1 MFNKIIEYIFVFF
14 TFNLSFITINA
25 QNIEKNKSNFQQ
37 LIAAKDTLVFNEG
50 TKIINYYAFFK
61 PDSAFKYIDILIDF
75 ARSKYFKKKLAFFY
89 AEKGKIYYFLGFQT
103 DATYYFS
110 NALQIYYELNDL
122 YNYANTL
129 IRLSKSLFYNID
141 DNSYSFKYICEAQDI
156 SSKQKYFDILIKT
169 LLTKSFFYCNSDS
182 LIKAKTLLDSAFILA
197 SKINNFDLISE
208 TYWFLGYYYK
218 KINDFNNSVN
228 YFKKSTSL
236 SQNQFNYI
244 NKNFELCYLYINNNK
259 LTDAMS
265 VLEKLKNLSY
275 LSNNNIFLIEIF
287 QIYAK
292 IFEIK
297 NDYTTAIE
305 YTQKSLKISKEI
317 NHFPSQIENYKT
329 LAELFKK
336 SNYKELSFDA
346 YDKYINC
353 LNSFNERNKT
363 KNNTILNQNLQILLK
378 LKNQELLE
386 LQKRIE
392 QIKNKEQKNAIYLLI
407 IIISLLTLLLFI
419 LFYLYTLR
427 RKNEHRLRQLT
438 EATLEGLYIHDGQK
452 IIEVNNRMLEM
463 TGYTRNE
470 LIGKKT
476 SVLLPEK
483 SQLIV
488 EQKANMY
495 KTVFYQFQLKRK
507 DNTTFDVDLL
517 SKPFNYKGIKAKVI
531 SVRDVSQLKTIK
543 KELTETKLL
552 LASLVETSPD
562 GFVILN
568 IDGNIVFASDSFAKI
583 FNRSNKNYFIQIKF
597 LDLFTPSNRKKIE
610 EDINKIKNGQ
620 KIGSQE
626 YLALKNKTEEFY
638 IECNGNYIKS
648 KDNNITGIF
657 LIVRDINDRKITE
670 KSLIESQNR
679 FQSLF
684 NNANDAI
691 IIVNSN
697 DFEIVDANPYAKNKF
712 KQLSTVNSKFT
723 FLELIN
729 EQNKEKIIEN
739 IKLEKA
745 FETTLIT
752 NDKGNIFVHISV
764 SEIYFNAQN
773 YFMLIIRNISDI
785 KNQQEELKK
794 YAIQLKN
801 TVFTRDRLFSIVSH
815 DLRGPIG
822 NIDTML
828 KYISDNFAEFSSQE
842 IKDLIDALRHSS
854 SLTFELTENLLTWA
868 KTQQN
873 ILKSHF
879 TIFNLNELVVNTVNS
894 VSFWATAKDININF
908 ISDSNYDVI
917 ADENMIK
924 ATLRNLLTNA
934 IKFSYKNSKISIS
947 ISDVDDFWVRVAV
960 EDTGVGISKEAIEKI
975 FIYNQQL
982 STQGTNREKG
992 SGLGLQ
998 ICLEYIKLNEGKIWV
1013 ESQVGKGTTFY
1024 FTIKK
1029 A

>member
-1 MFNKIIEYIFVFF
+1 MLKRIYESLFVFLF
-14 TFNLSFITINA
+14 FALSSFSIDA
-25 QNIEKNKSNFQQ
+25 QNIEKNKSEFQQ
-37 LIAAKDTLVFNEG
+37 LISNNDTLVFEVG

-61 PDSAFKYIDILIDF
+61 PDSAFEYIDIILNF
-75 ARSKYFKKKLAFFY
+75 ARTKHLKNKLALLY
-89 AEKGKIYYFLGFQT
+89 TEKGKIYYFLGFQT

-122 YNYANTL
+122 YNYSNLL
-129 IRLSKSLFYNID
+129 IRLSKSLFYNIN
-141 DNSYSFKYICEAQDI
+141 DNSYSFKYITEAQEI
-156 SSKQKYFDILIKT
+156 SKRQKFFDVQIKS
-169 LLTKSFFYCNSDS
+169 LYTKSFFYCNSDS
-182 LIKAKTLLDSAFILA
+182 LTNAKLALDSAYFLA
-197 SKINNFDLISE
+197 SSINNIELISD

-218 KINDFNNSVN
+218 CRNDFMNSVN

-236 SQNQFNYI
+236 AQNQFTYI
-244 NKNFELCYLYINNNK
+244 NKSIELCYLYIENNRFY
-259 LTDAMS
+259 DALAL
-265 VLEKLKNLSY
+265 LEKLKNLAI
-275 LSNNNIFLIEIF
+275 LSRNNVSLIEIYQVF
-287 QIYAK
+287 SI
-292 IFEIK
+292 IFIKK
-297 NDYTTAIE
+297 NDYKTAIE

-336 SNYKELSFDA
+336 SNFKELSFDA

-386 LQKRIE
+386 VQKRIE
-392 QIKNKEQKNAIYLLI
+392 QIKNKDQKNAIYFLI
-407 IIISLLTLLLFI
+407 IIISLLVLLLFI
-419 LFYLYTLR
+419 LFYLYSLR
-427 RKNEHRLRQLT
+427 RKNELRLRQLT

-470 LIGKKT
+470 LIAKKT
-476 SVLLPEK
+476 TVLLPEK
-483 SQLIV
+483 SQLLV

-507 DNTTFDVDLL
+507 DGSTFDVDLL
-517 SKPFNYKGIKAKVI
+517 SKPFQYKGIKAKVI

-568 IDGNIVFASDSFAKI
+568 LDGTIVFASDSFAKI
-583 FNRSNKNYFIQIKF
+583 FNRSNKNYFIEMKF
-597 LDLFTPSNRKKIE
+597 LDLFTSANRKKIANDLKQIE
-610 EDINKIKNGQ
+610 NGQ

-626 YLALKNKTEEFY
+626 YLAIKNNIEEFY

-648 KDNNITGIF
+648 KDNIITGIF
-657 LIVRDINDRKITE
+657 MIVRDVNDRKITE

-691 IIVNSN
+691 IIVSSN
-697 DFEIVDANPYAKNKF
+697 NFEIVDANPYAKNKF
-712 KQLSTVNSKFT
+712 KQLNIENSKLTIFD
-723 FLELIN
+723 LIY
-729 EQNKEKIIEN
+729 EQNKETIVEN
-739 IKLEKA
+739 LKLEKA
-745 FETTLIT
+745 FETIVIT
-752 NDKGNIFVHISV
+752 SNQGNIFAHISV
-764 SEIYFNAQN
+764 SEIYFNTQN

-801 TVFTRDRLFSIVSH
+801 TVYTRDRLFSIVSH

-828 KYISDNFAEFSSQE
+828 KYISDNFAEFSNNE
-842 IKDLIDALRHSS
+842 IKDLIDALRQSS
-854 SLTFELTENLLTWA
+854 TLTFELTENLLTWA

-879 TIFNLNELVVNTVNS
+879 SIFNLNELIVNTVNS
-894 VSFWATAKDININF
+894 VSFLASAKDIDLNF
-908 ISDSNYDVI
+908 LSDSSYDVI

-934 IKFSYKNSKISIS
+934 IKFSYKNSKISVS
-947 ISDVDDFWVRVAV
+947 ISDVDEFWVRVAV
-960 EDTGVGISKEAIEKI
+960 QDRGVGLSKESIEKI

-982 STQGTNREKG
+982 TTQGTNREKG

-998 ICLEYIKLNEGKIWV
+998 ICLEYIKMNEGKLWV
-1013 ESQVGKGTTFY
+1013 ESEVGEGTTFY
-1024 FTIKK
+1024 FTVKK